1 MFQAI
6 KLKKVTKESIS
17 ELQQICFNAYAQN
30 FADPWNE
37 NGLDLYLEKEFGKEW
52 LEMEL
57 KSNSIFYY
65 CVLLN
70 QMIVG
75 FLKINYKP
83 TFRISNHNTCELK
96 KIYILPENK
105 GLGIGKAALKGV
117 IEKIRKR
124 GNKMLF
130 LCVID
135 TNIQAIAFYKKFGFK
150 FHSKTRLNDSYF
162 KEELKGMNRMH
173 LDLNNSK

>member
-6 KLKKVTKESIS
+6 KLKKVTKESNS

-30 FADPWNE
+30 FADHWNE
-37 NGLDLYLEKEFGKEW
+37 NGLDLYLEKEFGKER

-65 CVLLN
+65 YVLLN

-75 FLKINYKP
+75 FLKINYNP
-83 TFRISNHNTCELK
+83 TFRISNHNTCELE
-96 KIYILPENK
+96 KIYILPKHK
-105 GLGIGKAALKGV
+105 GLGIGKAALKGI

-124 GNKMLF
+124 GHKMLF

-135 TNIQAIAFYKKFGFK
+135 TNIQAIAFYKKFGFN

-162 KEELKGMNRMH
+162 KEELKGMNRMY